1 MSKQTYVSILLVIF
15 FICLALSFI
24 RPHAYFIWFLEVLPG
39 ILLVLVLIGTYRS
52 FQFTSMAYTFI
63 LLHMLILVI
72 GGHYTYAEVPLFNWI
87 RDEWGLDRNYYDRL
101 GHFAQGFVPALM
113 AREILWRQVGVVKK
127 GWLAVLVISVCL
139 AFSAFYELLEFLVAR
154 LTGTAAEAF
163 LGIQGDVWDTQ
174 WDMTLALMGAI
185 TALFFSRIQDNAM
198 KQQN

>member
-1 MSKQTYVSILLVIF
+1 LSKQTYVSILLVIF

-24 RPHAYFIWFLEVLPG
+24 RPHDYFTWFLEVLPG

-63 LLHMLILVI
+63 LLHMLILMI

-163 LGIQGDVWDTQ
+163 LGTQGDVWDTQ
-174 WDMTLALMGAI
+174 WDMTLALMGAV